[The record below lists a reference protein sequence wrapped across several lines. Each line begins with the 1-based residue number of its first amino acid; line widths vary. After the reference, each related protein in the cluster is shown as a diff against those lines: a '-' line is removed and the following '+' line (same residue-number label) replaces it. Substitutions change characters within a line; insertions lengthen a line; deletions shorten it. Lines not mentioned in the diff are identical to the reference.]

1 MADRAARSG
10 TQAFSRPKGTQDIL
24 PADMPLR
31 HRLEE
36 KIGAVM
42 SRYGYREIR
51 TPVFESTELFKR
63 GVGEATDIVN
73 KEMYSFEDQG
83 GKSLTLRPE
92 LTAPVVR
99 AYLQG
104 NLGKE
109 NPLTRL
115 YYLGDLFR
123 QERPQ
128 KGRHRQFGQFGA
140 EALGSPHPEQ
150 DVEIIAL
157 AWDICQEVA
166 PDGLALR
173 INSLGDPETRTKYLA
188 MLTDALADYGSSMG
202 ETDRLRLKH
211 NPLRLFDS
219 KDPYTQQLLRDHAP
233 LISENISDTDRKH
246 FDAVQAGLTRLDIKY
261 EIDEKLVRGLDYYT
275 GTVFEIT
282 SEALGAQDAVCGGG
296 RYDGL
301 VAELGGHDTPAVGFA
316 AGIERLLLASGEAF
330 KSAALQPRPDVYLA
344 VIGDGP
350 MEKAPSMAAALRG
363 KGISVMLETLRR
375 SLKAQLRE
383 ANRSGARYTLILGED
398 ELAKGVCSLKS
409 MATGDQEEV
418 DISELTEVVAGRLEL

>member
-10 TQAFSRPKGTQDIL
+10 TQAFSRSKGTQDIL
-24 PADMPLR
+24 PADMPQR
-31 HRLEE
+31 HLLEE
-36 KIGAVM
+36 TVEAVM

-51 TPVFESTELFKR
+51 TPVFESTELFQR
-63 GVGEATDIVN
+63 SVGMATDIVN

>member
-10 TQAFSRPKGTQDIL
+10 TQAFSRSKGTQDIL
-24 PADMPLR
+24 PADMPQR
-31 HRLEE
+31 HLLEE
-36 KIGAVM
+36 TVEAVM

-51 TPVFESTELFKR
+51 TPVFESTELFQR
-63 GVGEATDIVN
+63 SVGMATDIVN

-99 AYLQG
+99 AYLQN

-109 NPLTRL
+109 LPLTRL
-115 YYLGDLFR
+115 YYLGNLFR

-157 AWDICQEVA
+157 AWELCRTVA

-173 INSLGDPETRTKYLA
+173 LNSLGSREARQDYLA
-188 MLTDALADYGSSMG
+188 LLKQALAPHAAAMG
-202 ETDRLRLKH
+202 DRDRQRLET
-211 NPLRLFDS
+211 NPLRLFDT
-219 KDPYTQQLLRDHAP
+219 KDPDTQALLRSHAP
-233 LISENISDTDRKH
+233 LISDHISIGDREH
-246 FDAVQAGLTRLDIKY
+246 FEALQAGLDSLGIPYLHDPY
-261 EIDEKLVRGLDYYT
+261 LVRGLDYYT
-275 GTVFEIT
+275 RTTFEIT
-282 SEALGAQDAVCGGG
+282 ADALGAQDAVCGGG

-301 VAELGGHDTPAVGFA
+301 VAELGGPPTPAVGFA
-316 AGIERLLLASGEAF
+316 AGIERLFLAAGEAF

-350 MEKAPSMAAALRG
+350 MEKAPSMAAALREQG
-363 KGISVMLETLRR
+363 VSVMLETLRR

-383 ANRSGARYTLILGED
+383 ANRSGARYTVILGED

-409 MATGDQEEV
+409 MATSDQEEV
-418 DISELTEVVAGRLEL
+418 DITELTEVVAGRLEL